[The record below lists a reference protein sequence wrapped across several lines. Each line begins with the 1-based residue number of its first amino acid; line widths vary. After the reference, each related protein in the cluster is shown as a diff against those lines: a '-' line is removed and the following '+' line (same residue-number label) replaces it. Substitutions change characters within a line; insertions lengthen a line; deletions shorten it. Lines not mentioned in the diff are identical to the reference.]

1 MFLSDL
7 DPNKLYFLRTVP
19 EAKKHAE
26 EKILGMVHAKIDWSH
41 KSDTELH
48 VLCTIQ
54 NDAKDV
60 RKLAKDWE
68 GRVTQS
74 TKFLFESI
82 QIEKRECLK
91 KTWKEVSTEV
101 RKISKESQKVAIIE
115 RAEEST
121 LYVVGCAGT
130 VKYIYQQVN
139 KMCKDIEEKLDHIK
153 DTTDLN
159 ELEIAVFQKA
169 EKQKLGRKYSK
180 VKITLQKTNVELGG
194 PATDLLS
201 IQKELNSFLR
211 GMVKKNLTL
220 SKGQVKVLTML
231 QRQPNNQFKNATQKL
246 QAVIKIEGN
255 NVVLFG
261 VNKDVTKY
269 EEILNSSIEETTIE
283 INEEEKTAFID
294 SIWNEFS
301 NTLFVRYNG
310 ILHLDLQEDKSSVNL
325 VADQNDFYGALEEVK
340 KHIQKNAVREVF
352 VELEIPKTRMMIQWM
367 KEDLTKVEK
376 DFERYGI
383 KISSPDNYGIV
394 ITGTEDGLAAAKDR
408 VERLTGRIITDTHT
422 VTTPGMPHYFTQQ
435 DMGKFFIKSQEE
447 RHHVII
453 YHEDS
458 EKEQENMGMR
468 RRPVPQPRSNKKELQ
483 QATHASGVVIKAIV
497 GDMTSHQVDAIVNA
511 ANGNLAHVGG
521 LAKAI
526 VDKGK
531 SSNLI

>member
-1 MFLSDL
+1 MFVSDL
-7 DPNKLYFLRTVP
+7 DPNKLHFLRTVP

-26 EKILGMVHAKIDWSH
+26 EKILGMVHAKTDWSH

-54 NDAKDV
+54 NDANDV

-68 GRVTQS
+68 DRVRQS

-82 QIEKRECLK
+82 QIGKRECLK

-101 RKISKESQKVAIIE
+101 QKISKESQNVAIIK
-115 RAEEST
+115 RAEESS
-121 LYVVGCAGT
+121 LYVVGRAGT
-130 VKYIYQQVN
+130 VKNIYQQVN

-159 ELEIAVFQKA
+159 ELEMAVFQKS
-169 EKQKLGRKYSK
+169 EKQKLGRKYPK
-180 VKITLQKTNVELGG
+180 VKINLQKTNVEFEG

-211 GMVKKNLTL
+211 DMLKKNLIL
-220 SKGQVKVLTML
+220 SKGQVKVLKML
-231 QRQPNNQFKNATQKL
+231 QKQPNSQLSNATQKL
-246 QAVIKIEGN
+246 QAVIKIDGK
-255 NVVLFG
+255 NVVIFG
-261 VNKDVTKY
+261 SNKDVTKY
-269 EEILNSSIEETTIE
+269 EEILTNNIKETTIE
-283 INEEEKTAFID
+283 ITEEEKTAFTD

-301 NTLFVRYNG
+301 NFLFMRYNG

-325 VADQNDFYGALEEVK
+325 VAHQNDFHGALEEVK
-340 KHIQKNAVREVF
+340 NHIQKNAVRAAF
-352 VELEIPKTRMMIQWM
+352 VELEIPHTRMITQWM
-367 KEDLTKVEK
+367 KEDIAKVEK

-383 KISSPDNYGIV
+383 KISCPDNYGIV
-394 ITGTEDGLAAAKDR
+394 ITGTEDGLAPVKDR
-408 VERLTGRIITDTHT
+408 VERLKGRIITDTHT

-435 DMGKFFIKSQEE
+435 DMGKYFIKSQEE

-453 YHEDS
+453 YHEDPDR
-458 EKEQENMGMR
+458 EQENMGM

-526 VDKGK
+526 VDKG
-531 SSNLI
+531 NPAI